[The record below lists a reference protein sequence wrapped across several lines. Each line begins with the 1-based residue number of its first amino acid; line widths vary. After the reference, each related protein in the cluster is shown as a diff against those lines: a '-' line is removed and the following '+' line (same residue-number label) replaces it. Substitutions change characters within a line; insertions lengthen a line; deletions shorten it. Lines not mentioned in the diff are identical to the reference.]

1 MVFNGYC
8 AIDCFFKSENLMK
21 NKNKNKNNKIIM
33 LVVLVFIIPMVLSWV
48 MYDYHKYFHFK
59 TTNYGLL
66 IKSPLVMPKTKK
78 WQMIYISSQNCDQS
92 CLKIK
97 HNLNQIKIALGK
109 NSLRV
114 VVVFPDNQMEKK
126 LSKLFY
132 LRYQNKFTI
141 VNKIYLVDPEGNIFM
156 YYPSD
161 VNPMNILKDL
171 KHLLEVSQI
180 G

>member
-1 MVFNGYC
+1 
-8 AIDCFFKSENLMK
+8 
-21 NKNKNKNNKIIM
+21 
-33 LVVLVFIIPMVLSWV
+33 
-48 MYDYHKYFHFK
+48 
-59 TTNYGLL
+59 
-66 IKSPLVMPKTKK
+66 MPKTKK